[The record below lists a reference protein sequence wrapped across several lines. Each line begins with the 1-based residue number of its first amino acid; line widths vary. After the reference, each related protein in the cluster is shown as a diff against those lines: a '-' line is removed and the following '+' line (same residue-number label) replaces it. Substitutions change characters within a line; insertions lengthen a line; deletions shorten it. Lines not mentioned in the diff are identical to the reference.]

1 MDQLRTGSVGEYLTF
16 TWERWRELPCW
27 HKRKDRSIKGHS
39 TRCICRMEFLP
50 VYMNFMH
57 VGKLALVLDTSKGPI
72 FDGQGQAEKEDGE
85 YEEQERSSNKKK
97 NL

>member
-1 MDQLRTGSVGEYLTF
+1 
-16 TWERWRELPCW
+16 
-27 HKRKDRSIKGHS
+27 
-39 TRCICRMEFLP
+39 MEFLP
-50 VYMNFMH
+50 VLNFMH